1 MERIAMARTWRL
13 FLMFWL
19 VFGAATTVRTQRN
32 YNLQQMGVD
41 AIVQYHTFTLGHNP
55 YQLLRPAPGND
66 TFWYKDN
73 ILAAKQPGQFAI
85 GAISY
90 SVIRSL
96 GISYESDYD
105 LAAALVTWFSAGLV
119 SALA

>member
-1 MERIAMARTWRL
+1 
-13 FLMFWL
+13 
-19 VFGAATTVRTQRN
+19 
-32 YNLQQMGVD
+32 MGVE

-119 SALA
+119 SALALALLDRMMREQWGFSSRASLLA